1 MDIQIRRIKD
11 LVELLEKHHSNGG
24 DVELTRVTEEL
35 EKARD
40 NAARKLLLNGETVG
54 TVVMTLAM
62 SPARVRE
69 LANDM

>member
-11 LVELLEKHHSNGG
+11 LVELLEQHRENGG

-54 TVVMTLAM
+54 TVVIALAM
-62 SPARVRE
+62 TPARVRE
-69 LANDM
+69 LANGM

>member
-11 LVELLEKHHSNGG
+11 LVELLEQHRENGG
-24 DVELTRVTEEL
+24 DVELTCVIEEL

-54 TVVMTLAM
+54 TVVTALAM

-69 LANDM
+69 LANGM

>member
-11 LVELLEKHHSNGG
+11 LVELLEQHRENGG

-54 TVVMTLAM
+54 TVVMALAM

>member
-11 LVELLEKHHSNGG
+11 LVELLEQHRENGG
-24 DVELTRVTEEL
+24 DVGLTRVTEEL

-54 TVVMTLAM
+54 TVVMALAM

-69 LANDM
+69 LANGM

>member
-11 LVELLEKHHSNGG
+11 LVELLEQHRENGG
-24 DVELTRVTEEL
+24 DVELTCVTEGL

-54 TVVMTLAM
+54 TVVMALAM

-69 LANDM
+69 LANGM

>member
-11 LVELLEKHHSNGG
+11 LVELLEQHRENGG
-24 DVELTRVTEEL
+24 DVGLTRVTEEL

-54 TVVMTLAM
+54 TVVMALAM

>member
-11 LVELLEKHHSNGG
+11 LIELLEQHHENGG
-24 DVELTRVTEEL
+24 VVGLTLVVEEL

-40 NAARKLLLNGETVG
+40 KAARRLLLNGETVG
-54 TVVMTLAM
+54 TVVMSLAM

-69 LANDM
+69 LAKDM

>member
-11 LVELLEKHHSNGG
+11 LVELLEQHRSNGG

-40 NAARKLLLNGETVG
+40 NVARKLLLNGETVG
-54 TVVMTLAM
+54 TVVIALAM
-62 SPARVRE
+62 TPARVRE

>member
-11 LVELLEKHHSNGG
+11 LVELLEQHHSNGG
-24 DVELTRVTEEL
+24 DVEFTCVTEEL

-54 TVVMTLAM
+54 TVVMALAM

-69 LANDM
+69 LANGM

>member
-11 LVELLEKHHSNGG
+11 LVELLEQHRENGG
-24 DVELTRVTEEL
+24 DVELTCVIEEL

-40 NAARKLLLNGETVG
+40 NAVRKLLLNGETVG
-54 TVVMTLAM
+54 TVVIALAV

-69 LANDM
+69 LANGM